1 MNNLLLAISII
12 LLIIW
17 AVTFFGG
24 YYTGWFIH
32 VLLLLA
38 IICFVLKWRKV
49 L

>member
-12 LLIIW
+12 LVAIW

-24 YYTGWFIH
+24 YYTGWFVH

-38 IICFVLKWRKV
+38 IICFILKLRHA